1 MPRSVQALF
10 DFPNA
15 EPGQLTFSSGDVIV
29 ITQEGAADAWW
40 EGELRGVVGWFP
52 SSYCSP
58 PFSDGLESHEAGP
71 TGGGPSAIRAVALY
85 AYQGGG
91 PDELTFVPGD
101 VIDVS
106 DASQSWWT
114 GTLRGATGVFPGN
127 YVEVMADHSA
137 EPYDDGAAKPAPPP
151 PAGLFDLSKALG
163 AAVAK
168 HKAEPSM
175 KGTPDR
181 DSGRTDVVSAEAS
194 VSTTT
199 ATFTV
204 SASNASNWEAA
215 EKEAAGRDGA
225 AMWDK
230 KAEKHGGDIA
240 TAGYME
246 RPMST
251 SHKAGSRPT
260 WQHAAYSDLFAAP
273 YRASDTEASAV
284 KRMPPL
290 ISLVTT
296 MDLISRAATHL
307 ETECDAGSPAHTAI
321 GRVCHALNEAQ
332 KTVTMVPT
340 TRLAD
345 DSMADFL
352 GRLVPSIKQTAVGAT
367 LLIPINLSHAS
378 DTGDG
383 STQEAEAVILAAQR
397 RTMAPGRFSFAV
409 ISGGQALRYHAHSVG
424 ETTAAFEHHAALVLE
439 HVPEQRLCDSA
450 WWYLLFRAQLVN
462 TGASSLQGPSGV
474 AQLAQAQ
481 DAKEAAKAAAVV
493 ANQAAK
499 AAAKAGKAG
508 YKALK
513 NELRAGYN
521 KAMNKD
527 KDKGPNDGLLPPAPN
542 EPDHGIKDGAR
553 FLYETLLPFLNCRAL
568 LANVT
573 TQTVDWAALPAGG
586 HAVAPSHVATEAAR
600 FVMRGTAGLSSSH
613 ADQLLLLLRW
623 TILRMADA
631 ELRNLNT
638 VAPSDDAL
646 LRASC
651 RHLAALAT
659 ELSPPLPP
667 TILTSILST
676 FSSISSRLDSLAIA
690 TNATKSDR
698 TRAPLTLPT
707 SASAPGGS
715 MFPFV
720 GRLRRDFPIDHLA
733 GESRPSPILIPCE
746 LTLIPHLVNS
756 YDEAAHALRRCEQQC
771 TLLNNQMQLLR
782 NSVQLRLAL
791 IQHTLIELLPIPL
804 PTANCFWQSHPMRV
818 ETQGDLLRTLH
829 RLSRALHAASFSL
842 TNTPSLDAAR
852 MTTSAAIACL
862 VDAILRAR
870 VEDAPTLFCMH
881 YSGRAGGP
889 TSPFGFSLG
898 AYDDESDSA
907 PILSAALAL
916 ARPRLLYYMA
926 AMDSQLQVP

>member
-1 MPRSVQALF
+1 M
-10 DFPNA
+10 
-15 EPGQLTFSSGDVIV
+15 
-29 ITQEGAADAWW
+29 
-40 EGELRGVVGWFP
+40 
-52 SSYCSP
+52 
-58 PFSDGLESHEAGP
+58 
-71 TGGGPSAIRAVALY
+71 
-85 AYQGGG
+85 
-91 PDELTFVPGD
+91 
-101 VIDVS
+101 
-106 DASQSWWT
+106 
-114 GTLRGATGVFPGN
+114 
-127 YVEVMADHSA
+127 
-137 EPYDDGAAKPAPPP
+137 
-151 PAGLFDLSKALG
+151 
-163 AAVAK
+163 
-168 HKAEPSM
+168 
-175 KGTPDR
+175 
-181 DSGRTDVVSAEAS
+181 
-194 VSTTT
+194 
-199 ATFTV
+199 
-204 SASNASNWEAA
+204 
-215 EKEAAGRDGA
+215 
-225 AMWDK
+225 
-230 KAEKHGGDIA
+230 
-240 TAGYME
+240 
-246 RPMST
+246 
-251 SHKAGSRPT
+251 
-260 WQHAAYSDLFAAP
+260 
-273 YRASDTEASAV
+273 
-284 KRMPPL
+284 
-290 ISLVTT
+290 
-296 MDLISRAATHL
+296 
-307 ETECDAGSPAHTAI
+307 
-321 GRVCHALNEAQ
+321 
-332 KTVTMVPT
+332 
-340 TRLAD
+340 
-345 DSMADFL
+345 
-352 GRLVPSIKQTAVGAT
+352 
-367 LLIPINLSHAS
+367 
-378 DTGDG
+378 
-383 STQEAEAVILAAQR
+383 
-397 RTMAPGRFSFAV
+397 
-409 ISGGQALRYHAHSVG
+409 
-424 ETTAAFEHHAALVLE
+424 E

-553 FLYETLLPFLNCRAL
+553 FLYETLLPVLNCRAL

-573 TQTVDWAALPAGG
+573 AQTVDWAALPAGG

-733 GESRPSPILIPCE
+733 GESQPSPILIPCE

-926 AMDSQLQVP
+926 AMDSQLQVYIAPHIPPPSSSLPSPSLTPPRPSPSPSLHTQPEHTIFNFGFSLRPTAADNRLLSQLPCRRPANGHPLPTYRAVPQLVEACFEQVLRDVCFGMAMMCAPNAEHLPPVNWYYSSSAALRWGLDEHDESLLTVSAFGMTNLKCAAYASDDGKKRGGLLGLFGGGDKHAVPRAPHSRANVETLAGSGVLSEDDVLHVKSLPTFDGRLKAHDSELLLQYLTVPYLRIPLLLRFFADRSRIKSLASPKLQATLSAALFEPGAWRPPLAAMEAPRVTEIPTSDGHALSTPAGLLLNELRSSPESTVDVLSEILELTLEMDVGRYAPPPLLSCCL